1 MDERVRLHGLIE
13 RQITWNIDSR
23 ESRRN
28 EKSSKTKP
36 GHWRVTH
43 MLMLKNEGTENPRV
57 WQSGCTIL
65 WDKIRQYMDS

>member
-1 MDERVRLHGLIE
+1 MDERVKLHGLLW
-13 RQITWNIDSR
+13 QITLNSDSR

-36 GHWRVTH
+36 GDRRVTH
-43 MLMLKNEGTENPRV
+43 MMMLKNEGTENPRV

-65 WDKIRQYMDS
+65 WDKITQYKDS